1 MPDREPMKTSDA
13 LRKVIRACL
22 DDEHTLQHERKFVDS
37 KRAEALTRLAQER
50 EQFVADLERLGD
62 RKQGRP
68 SGSWAELLLEAARDV
83 WVSAAGPNCGDAI
96 GACRHSRARTEE
108 RYDEALQK
116 PWPDEIRR
124 VLAAQRRR
132 LHDEASELIQL
143 Q

>member
-1 MPDREPMKTSDA
+1 LRE
-13 LRKVIRACL
+13 
-22 DDEHTLQHERKFVDS
+22 
-37 KRAEALTRLAQER
+37 
-50 EQFVADLERLGD
+50 G
-62 RKQGRP
+62 
-68 SGSWAELLLEAARDV
+68 ARDV

-108 RYDEALQK
+108 RYDEALQM

-124 VLAAQRRR
+124 VLAAQRHR